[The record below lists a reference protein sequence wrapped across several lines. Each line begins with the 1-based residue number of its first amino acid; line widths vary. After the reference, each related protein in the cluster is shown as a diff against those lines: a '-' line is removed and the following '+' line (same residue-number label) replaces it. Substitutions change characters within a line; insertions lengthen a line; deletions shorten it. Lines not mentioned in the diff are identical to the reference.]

1 MVYILVFSSVD
12 YAVVDSCALRHRR
25 FYRHETTAADPV
37 EWDSGLNL
45 PSDLLVS
52 RLGDVGSTGPVQPK
66 ATRITLQSILGTGNT
81 TIALRARILLH
92 WHLHLRRLRNATIRV
107 CWRRYYIAIAR
118 GRWLEQFVGYA
129 YMRSLFGV
137 D

>member
-1 MVYILVFSSVD
+1 MGFRAES
-12 YAVVDSCALRHRR
+12 
-25 FYRHETTAADPV
+25 AD
-37 EWDSGLNL
+37 
-45 PSDLLVS
+45 DLLVR
-52 RLGDVGSTGPVQPK
+52 RLRDVSSTGAVQPK
-66 ATRITLQSILGTGNT
+66 VTRITLQSFLTTGHT

-107 CWRRYYIAIAR
+107 CWRGYYIAIAR